1 MSKKLRILVACEESQ
16 AVTIELRRLGHQA
29 YSCDIDPCSGGY
41 PNWHIVDDVLEVIKP
56 GYVIKTEGGCVS
68 FTAEFDMMI
77 AHPPCTRL
85 TNAGRRWMHVP
96 PKNRTMVDMW
106 KEFFA
111 GVEFYKA
118 IREANIPKIAIEN
131 PVMHDHARE
140 LLGRHKRN
148 IVQPWWFGEKMFKA
162 TGFEL
167 KGLEPL
173 TATNKL
179 TPPKSGTDEH
189 KKWSFI
195 HRMSPGPERTRL
207 RSKTPIGIAK
217 AMAEQWAGQV
227 S

>member
-1 MSKKLRILVACEESQ
+1 MRILVACEESQ
-16 AVTIELRRLGHQA
+16 AVTIELRSLGHEA
-29 YSCDIDPCSGGY
+29 FSCDVDDCSGGH
-41 PNWHIVDDVLEVIKP
+41 PEWHIKGDVLNELNS
-56 GYVIKTEGGCVS
+56 GW
-68 FTAEFDMMI
+68 DMMI

-85 TNAGRRWMHVP
+85 TNAGRRWMHIP
-96 PKNRTMVDMW
+96 PKGKTMVQMW
-106 KEFFA
+106 SEFFE

-118 IREANIPKIAIEN
+118 IRSANIPKIAIEN

-140 LLGRHKRN
+140 LLGKHNRN

-173 TATNKL
+173 IATNKL
-179 TPPKSGTDEH
+179 TPPKPGTDEH

-217 AMAEQWAGQV
+217 AMAEQWAGNIKQLHL
-227 S
+227 

>member
-1 MSKKLRILVACEESQ
+1 MSKKMKILVACEESQ
-16 AVTIELRRLGHQA
+16 AVTIELRKLGHEA
-29 YSCDIDPCSGGY
+29 FSADIDPCSGGC
-41 PNWHIVDDVLEVIKP
+41 PEWHIQGDVLNILND
-56 GYVIKTEGGCVS
+56 GW
-68 FTAEFDMMI
+68 DMMI

-85 TNAGRRWMHVP
+85 TNAGRRWLHVP
-96 PKNRTMVDMW
+96 PKGKTMVQMW
-106 KEFFA
+106 GDFFA
-111 GVEFYKA
+111 GVEFYNA
-118 IREANIPKIAIEN
+118 IKSANIPKIAIEN

-140 LLGRHKRN
+140 LLGKSKRN

-173 TATNKL
+173 AATNKL
-179 TPPKSGTDEH
+179 TPPKSGTDEY
-189 KKWSFI
+189 KEWSFI

-217 AMAEQWAGQV
+217 AIAMQWAGQI